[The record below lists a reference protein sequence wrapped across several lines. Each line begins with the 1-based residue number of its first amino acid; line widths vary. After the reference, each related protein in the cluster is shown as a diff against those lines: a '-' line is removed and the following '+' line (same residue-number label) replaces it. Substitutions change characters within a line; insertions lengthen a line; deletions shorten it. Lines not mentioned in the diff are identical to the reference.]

1 MDGWS
6 PNAMLARP
14 AGDKNA
20 MLARPGV
27 ADPGG
32 SGWGAQIGCGLC
44 LLRIEKNGPLYG
56 P

>member
-1 MDGWS
+1 
-6 PNAMLARP
+6 MLARP

-32 SGWGAQIGCGLC
+32 SGWGTQIGCGLR
-44 LLRIEKNGPLYG
+44 LLRIEKTGLCAARKWLYFVL
-56 P
+56 